1 MNKKTFDFTIIG
13 GDMRQVCLAKLLA
26 LKGYCICHYG
36 LCEPLKAPCIQPL
49 DSLLEAVSSSS
60 VCIAPIPFSKLL
72 NKTPY
77 LEFAD
82 LLSDGHTLFAGCIPK
97 PFFKLIQPKNISAFD
112 FMASPEFSY
121 WNAKATAEST
131 LANAILLSPRTL
143 FESRC
148 LILGYE
154 NVPKRSPDSFLCR
167 HPI

>member
-1 MNKKTFDFTIIG
+1 
-13 GDMRQVCLAKLLA
+13 MRQVCLAKLLA

-82 LLSDGHTLFAGCIPK
+82 LLTLSSAELKEEIYFA
-97 PFFKLIQPKNISAFD
+97 
-112 FMASPEFSY
+112 
-121 WNAKATAEST
+121 W
-131 LANAILLSPRTL
+131 R
-143 FESRC
+143 
-148 LILGYE
+148 LG
-154 NVPKRSPDSFLCR
+154 V
-167 HPI
+167 H